1 MVIVRIKGIS
11 LTACRSLHYNV
22 SQNLGREGADSCE
35 TLQL

>member
-22 SQNLGREGADSCE
+22 SQNLASGNNA
-35 TLQL
+35 